1 MYEKIYRKGKAPGTD
16 NGLIQGPEGEYMGNT
31 HGSRDRSKPVK
42 SSLGIAL
49 GAILV
54 SKVEA
59 KICSTDILL
68 GEDVGGKLENN

>member
-1 MYEKIYRKGKAPGTD
+1 
-16 NGLIQGPEGEYMGNT
+16 MGNT

-68 GEDVGGKLENN
+68 GEDVGGKLENH